1 MIIGK
6 SRIGVNKFMSY
17 YDYQQS
23 VAIAKNGY
31 PFFALIMAAMRQADS
46 FNADALRDIFPEIWD
61 ELQARYDSPGGY
73 LKAELEEIAAQFS
86 KGCQIAYIPDHVDGD
101 LSHPD
106 VEFGFVT
113 AIMPE
118 RGLALCR
125 YWRNSK
131 PKNYLRTVA
140 NGERTSIVNLQKHDK
155 VIQTEV
161 DRLIEL
167 IDKNELTSEN
177 CYYEIEKEI

>member
-1 MIIGK
+1 
-6 SRIGVNKFMSY
+6 MSQ
-17 YDYQQS
+17 YDY
-23 VAIAKNGY
+23 
-31 PFFALIMAAMRQADS
+31 
-46 FNADALRDIFPEIWD
+46 
-61 ELQARYDSPGGY
+61 
-73 LKAELEEIAAQFS
+73 LKSKEIAVQFS
-86 KGCQIAYIPDHVDGD
+86 KGCQIAYIPDHADKD

-113 AIMPE
+113 AIAP
-118 RGLALCR
+118 GGGSVLCR
-125 YWRNSK
+125 YWRNPG

-140 NGERTSIVNLQKHDK
+140 NGEWTPMVNLQKHDI
-155 VIQTEV
+155 VIQSEV